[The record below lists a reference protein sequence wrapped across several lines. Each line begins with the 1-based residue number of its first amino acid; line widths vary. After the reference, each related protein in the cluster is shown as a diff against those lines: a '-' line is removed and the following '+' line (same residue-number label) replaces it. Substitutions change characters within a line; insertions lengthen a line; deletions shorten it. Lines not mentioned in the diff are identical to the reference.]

1 MSFLDFFRK
10 NKQKNNT
17 IDSLRTS
24 TSSDT
29 SSDDSHDIKSE
40 NNIEHIDDN
49 ERIIAIERNNFHKAV
64 FLNRYSTGIHVMRD
78 TEYPRYFYYDFGIK
92 SPSSFHKKLI
102 REGYYKLSEISDI
115 LESMKISDLKVV
127 LRNLNATTTGK
138 KSELIDRILTSVS
151 PDQLMHIL
159 QSDNTEF
166 YSLSDKGKK
175 FIEKHADY
183 ILLFKHRDKLR
194 IEFEDYISA
203 KKFLP
208 GINNFYFVIQSILK
222 DQEFENWKNNNYG
235 SLAFAYQNMGD
246 ISSEI
251 SNSEEALIY
260 YLKSLYLQ
268 IVSANYQNLLLYK
281 EGVYSKYDC
290 KKGFIKPYLSYL
302 VMKIYELREFYS
314 QDVLDAAYKVF
325 DHYFEFVLCDKETF
339 GCLIKDIAN
348 NDFDNGQW
356 INKFEEIYL
365 NIFTNL

>member
-10 NKQKNNT
+10 NKQKTNT
-17 IDSLRTS
+17 IASLHTS
-24 TSSDT
+24 TSSD
-29 SSDDSHDIKSE
+29 DSKDIKSE
-40 NNIEHIDDN
+40 NNVEHIDDN
-49 ERIIAIERNNFHKAV
+49 ERKIAREKNNFYKAV
-64 FLNRYSTGIHVMRD
+64 FLDRYSTGVHIMSD

-102 REGYYKLSEISDI
+102 REGYYSPSEISDI
-115 LESMKISDLKVV
+115 LESMRISDLKIV
-127 LRNLNATTTGK
+127 LKNLNTTTTGK
-138 KSELIDRILTSVS
+138 KSELINRIFNSTSS
-151 PDQLMHIL
+151 DHLMLVL
-159 QSDNTEF
+159 QSDGTEF

-175 FIEKHADY
+175 FVKKHADY
-183 ILLFKHRDKLR
+183 ILLFKHRDKLH

-208 GINNFYFVIQSILK
+208 GTNNFYFVIQSILK

-251 SNSEEALIY
+251 SNSEETLIY
-260 YLKSLYLQ
+260 YLKALYLQ

-356 INKFEEIYL
+356 INKFAEIYL